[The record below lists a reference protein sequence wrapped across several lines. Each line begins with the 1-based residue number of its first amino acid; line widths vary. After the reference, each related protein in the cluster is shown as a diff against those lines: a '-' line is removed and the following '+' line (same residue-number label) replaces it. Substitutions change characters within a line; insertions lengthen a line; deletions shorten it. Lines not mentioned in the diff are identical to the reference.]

1 MNQES
6 QISSDEKKGNGKV
19 FYGCGGCGCL
29 LVLILLPLGIFM
41 IAMAGDSH
49 MSELGPFGFIL
60 TPIAFLI
67 GIISIILIVI
77 GVVISNKKD

>member
-6 QISSDEKKGNGKV
+6 QLSSAEKKGNGKV

-29 LVLILLPLGIFM
+29 LALILIPLGIFM
-41 IAMAGDSH
+41 MAMAGDSH

-67 GIISIILIVI
+67 GIISIVLIVI
-77 GVVISNKKD
+77 GLIINKKKD